1 MKANYFKYQ
10 EMTEELFYGVPV
22 TDAQLNTA
30 SKILWDYLLE
40 NGAQSVLKCLEI
52 GFQVIKRE
60 SALFPEMNE
69 IIKQRMVY
77 ISGAHKGREL
87 NITEMKNIGMFLKDG
102 PCEHL
107 IEKELNTNA

>member
-40 NGAQSVLKCLEI
+40 NGARSVLEHLKI
-52 GFQVIKRE
+52 GFQVTRRAF
-60 SALFPEMNE
+60 ALFPGMHE
-69 IIKQRMVY
+69 IIRQRMVF
-77 ISGAHKGREL
+77 ISGAHKGKEL
-87 NITEMKNIGMFLKDG
+87 NTTEMKNIGMFLKHG
-102 PCEHL
+102 PYEHL
-107 IEKELNTNA
+107 VEKELNTNA